1 MWDLY
6 EVLERVIMKNK
17 PSKEQIVSDDE
28 TETMQIV
35 EEKSLEDLEVKIGKL
50 LKNQPP
56 PTIGFHEFKK
66 NFRLPFGGINPHR
79 IRSKDFVEVDLR
91 KVFKVA
97 RGSSGY
103 NSFVDYHDLLVLDKI
118 RYIYPIIY
126 GKDDVPK
133 SKLIGKEFPRG
144 IILEVVKGKL
154 VSQVGFGH
162 EINANQQSKWLSW
175 MEKCL
180 EKKGSLLGPK
190 NVTQL
195 KIESYCGIDEIR
207 EKSKKRSS

>member
-1 MWDLY
+1 MWDLH
-6 EVLERVIMKNK
+6 EVVERFIMKSK
-17 PSKEQIVSDDE
+17 PSKKQIVNDDE
-28 TETMQIV
+28 TKTMQMV
-35 EEKSLEDLEVKIGKL
+35 EEKFLEDLEVKIGKL
-50 LKNQPP
+50 FKNQPP
-56 PTIGFHEFKK
+56 PTIGFHEFKE
-66 NFRLPFGGINPHR
+66 NFRLAFGGINLHR

-91 KVFKVA
+91 EVFKVVKG
-97 RGSSGY
+97 RSGY
-103 NSFVDYHDLLVLDKI
+103 NSFVDFHDLIVLNKI

-133 SKLIGKEFPRG
+133 SKLIGKEFPRA

-162 EINANQQSKWLSW
+162 AINANQRSKWLSR

-180 EKKGSLLGPK
+180 EKKGSLLGSK

-195 KIESYCGIDEIR
+195 KIESYCRIDERR
-207 EKSKKRSS
+207 EEKKSS